1 MFPLGRSSTDTIL
14 PGVLIEQRE
23 EDEPGEEGLQQVC
36 CTCNL
41 CLLSKENVPEEG
53 REFEET
59 LTIPISART
68 HHERIPAACLS
79 HPCSPPLNQSLS
91 VRPSQPL
98 RQTAVVNKPTLT
110 PNNTSQR
117 CGTKMWS
124 FNLCSGHPANLV
136 THKQPPTR

>member
-1 MFPLGRSSTDTIL
+1 MFPLDRSSTDTIL

-23 EDEPGEEGLQQVC
+23 EDEPGEEGLQQ
-36 CTCNL
+36 
-41 CLLSKENVPEEG
+41 ENVPEEG

-117 CGTKMWS
+117 APCKSRYPQTAPNKIITTRNDAKPSAPSQG
-124 FNLCSGHPANLV
+124 NGVVV
-136 THKQPPTR
+136 TG